1 MGYEDP
7 CANDPA
13 HGKAMVGI
21 SNPSGEP
28 DGYWVCQACF
38 EKYLIG
44 SRELADNLAAFLNGE
59 PPDQPRRRD
68 ERGT

>member
-28 DGYWVCQACF
+28 DGYWVCQPCF
-38 EKYLIG
+38 EKWLG
-44 SRELADNLAAFLNGE
+44 AGLELANNLVAFLDGE
-59 PPDQPRRRD
+59 SPEPTK
-68 ERGT
+68 EE